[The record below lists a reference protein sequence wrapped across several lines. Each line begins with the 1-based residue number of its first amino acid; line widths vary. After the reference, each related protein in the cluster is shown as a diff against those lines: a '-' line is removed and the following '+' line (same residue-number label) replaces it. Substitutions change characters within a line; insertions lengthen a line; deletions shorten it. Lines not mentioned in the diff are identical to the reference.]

1 MLSCD
6 QGRVMSE
13 SVVAL
18 LGGVMACAGC
28 AVGRW
33 SLVSTWSLIVRGAAA
48 GRDWGWHG
56 WDELDAKGLWASEYE
71 EEAGGVVLGDWVEDF
86 FSWLNE
92 ALVGVGEE
100 SPSGLLW
107 VPWWVSVCFCFC
119 CFVCNFSLSRGT

>member
-28 AVGRW
+28 AVGRL
-33 SLVSTWSLIVRGAAA
+33 SLVSTWSSIVRGAAA

-56 WDELDAKGLWASEYE
+56 WDELDAKEL
-71 EEAGGVVLGDWVEDF
+71 
-86 FSWLNE
+86 
-92 ALVGVGEE
+92 
-100 SPSGLLW
+100 
-107 VPWWVSVCFCFC
+107 
-119 CFVCNFSLSRGT
+119 